1 MSDNRKI
8 SHFKVLDH
16 STMSKC
22 SDLSFGESHNS
33 TLEHVTG
40 SYDCLRN
47 TIASY
52 IDDATIKP
60 MLGGRI
66 IPSTVRKITAC
77 CGATVVGDQKE
88 DVFCELGIYDLSNT
102 NVGGGLRDR
111 KSSQAP
117 NLRICLTVLM
127 KPVPALNL
135 RMYLTV
141 LMKAQLSDQVHS
153 DTVQAQ
159 VKI

>member
-102 NVGGGLRDR
+102 NVGGGLRGQKVIASP
-111 KSSQAP
+111 KSEDMPDSTDETSASA
-117 NLRICLTVLM
+117 
-127 KPVPALNL
+127 KPEDV
-135 RMYLTV
+135 
-141 LMKAQLSDQVHS
+141 SDSTHES
-153 DTVQAQ
+153 TT
-159 VKI
+159 K

>member
-1 MSDNRKI
+1 MSDNRKT

-102 NVGGGLRDR
+102 NVGGGAPGQKVIASP
-111 KSSQAP
+111 KSEDMPDSTDETSASA
-117 NLRICLTVLM
+117 
-127 KPVPALNL
+127 KPEDV
-135 RMYLTV
+135 
-141 LMKAQLSDQVHS
+141 SDSTHES
-153 DTVQAQ
+153 TT
-159 VKI
+159 K